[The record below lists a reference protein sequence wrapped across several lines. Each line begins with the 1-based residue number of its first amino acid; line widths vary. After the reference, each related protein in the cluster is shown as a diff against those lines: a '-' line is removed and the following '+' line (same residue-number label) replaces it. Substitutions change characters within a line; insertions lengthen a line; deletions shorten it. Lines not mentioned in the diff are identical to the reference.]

1 MAPVGLRFVYSSFM
15 ERLSCRLIL
24 VLGVVL
30 PLNMAGCSVSRE
42 QRLRDRSSH
51 ISDTLSRERQ
61 RILES
66 DVSSDVRA
74 SHLDH
79 FNTLKASL
87 TAVNLALGS
96 VNRLPAQG
104 RDMAYDVIEVAYDT
118 IEWNIPLGP
127 GDRPRPMPEGLADGK
142 LRLTTP
148 P

>member
-1 MAPVGLRFVYSSFM
+1 M
-15 ERLSCRLIL
+15 ERLSRRLIL
-24 VLGVVL
+24 VLAVCVPPIL
-30 PLNMAGCSVSRE
+30 AGCSVSRE
-42 QRLRDRSSH
+42 QRLRDRSVR

-66 DVSSDVRA
+66 DVASDVRA
-74 SHLDH
+74 SRLDH
-79 FNTLKASL
+79 FNSLKASL

-96 VNRLPAQG
+96 VNRLPVHG

-127 GDRPRPMPEGLADGK
+127 GDRPRPMPDGLADGK